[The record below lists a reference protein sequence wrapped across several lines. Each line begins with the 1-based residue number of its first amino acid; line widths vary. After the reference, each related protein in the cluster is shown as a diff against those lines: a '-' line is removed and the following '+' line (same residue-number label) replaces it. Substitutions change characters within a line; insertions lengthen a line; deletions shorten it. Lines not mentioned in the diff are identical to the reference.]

1 MIAVGQLLLTLV
13 GVSLLFACLQS
24 NGAMEAAALRVLAL
38 SRGRVAVLPLVFFVL
53 AALLAMVGPGAIL
66 SVALLAPMA
75 MRTGVPVG
83 VSPFLIALM
92 IGNGA
97 NAGNLSPFSSI
108 GVIVNGLMTRTGL
121 GGHDLRVWFFHA
133 AAHLAVAL
141 GAYLLFGG
149 LGLSW
154 RSAGS
159 AHQNILPFTRRQ
171 AVSLA
176 ALFLWMAA
184 VIVLR
189 WPLGW
194 TALGLGMGLLLA
206 GFAPWR
212 VAVAK
217 MPWKVIAMVVTIST
231 AVGLIEQAGGLQ
243 WFQAA
248 VGTYATPQTVHPV
261 LAFLTGIISAYSST
275 SSVVLPAFLPMVPG
289 IAARLPG
296 TDPFALA
303 VSIIIGSAM
312 VDVSPLSTLG
322 ALCIAAAP
330 AGTNKPQLFTRL
342 ITQAFAMAFVA
353 AGICYL
359 VAPLFPVA
367 GAIQ

>member
-1 MIAVGQLLLTLV
+1 MIAGGQLLLTLTS
-13 GVSLLFACLQS
+13 VSLLFACLQS
-24 NGAMEAAALRVLAL
+24 NGAMEAAAQRVLGL
-38 SRGRVAVLPLVFFVL
+38 SRGRVALLPLVFFVL

-83 VSPFLIALM
+83 ISPFLIALM

-108 GVIVNGLMTRTGL
+108 GVIVNGLMTRSGL
-121 GGHDLRVWFFHA
+121 GGHGLRVWFFHA

-154 RSAGS
+154 RTAGS
-159 AHQNILPFTRRQ
+159 AQQCIPRLTRPQ
-171 AVSLA
+171 TVSLA
-176 ALFLWMAA
+176 ALFLWMAV

-194 TALGLGMGLLLA
+194 TALGFGAALLLFS
-206 GFAPWR
+206 FAPWR

-217 MPWKVIAMVVTIST
+217 MPWKVIGMVVTIST
-231 AVGLIEQAGGLQ
+231 AVGFIEQAGGLQ
-243 WFQAA
+243 WFEAA
-248 VGTYATPQTVHPV
+248 VNNYATPLTVHPL
-261 LAFLTGIISAYSST
+261 LAFFTGIISAYSST

-289 IAARLPG
+289 IAR
-296 TDPFALA
+296 
-303 VSIIIGSAM
+303 
-312 VDVSPLSTLG
+312 
-322 ALCIAAAP
+322 P
-330 AGTNKPQLFTRL
+330 ASR
-342 ITQAFAMAFVA
+342 
-353 AGICYL
+353 
-359 VAPLFPVA
+359 
-367 GAIQ
+367 